1 MILQN
6 LASHLDPMPFPEYF
20 LLKEMLFLSSVNP
33 ELLLFHLHPDNMPML
48 HLSEYNIHLS
58 EYLPY
63 TVIIL
68 NHIRDFC
75 YFQDYQNPKTEN
87 L

>member
-33 ELLLFHLHPDNMPML
+33 EQMLFQLHLDNNPL
-48 HLSEYNIHLS
+48 VHLSEYNIHLS

>member
-33 ELLLFHLHPDNMPML
+33 EQMLFQLHLDNNPIV
-48 HLSEYNIHLS
+48 HLSEYNKHRS

-63 TVIIL
+63 IVI
-68 NHIRDFC
+68 FC
-75 YFQDYQNPKTEN
+75 YHMLDSPCY
-87 L
+87 LY